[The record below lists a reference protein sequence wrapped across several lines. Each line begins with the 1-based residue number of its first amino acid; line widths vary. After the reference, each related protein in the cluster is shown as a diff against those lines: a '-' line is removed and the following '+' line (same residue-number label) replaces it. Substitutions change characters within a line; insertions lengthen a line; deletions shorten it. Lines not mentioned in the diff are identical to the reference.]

1 MSESVQTGWRRVF
14 MQPAGSVDRC
24 GYVTHVD
31 RYAIKQMRRIY
42 RAHRTTLDWAMR
54 HGHVN
59 KHTARTHA
67 RFAALAVL
75 AIDWRSETDTAM
87 SESVQTAP
95 QVALDDYRRYR
106 EFGGRHDWAT
116 WWHRYSG
123 DYEDVL
129 PTVCNCT
136 QDGHPYCGRPEC
148 DIDWC
153 HACGDEYTEPCPR
166 HEGVDVP

>member
-75 AIDWRSETDTAM
+75 AIDWRSETDTAPPVPVR
-87 SESVQTAP
+87 SVERGQP
-95 QVALDDYRRYR
+95 D
-106 EFGGRHDWAT
+106 EC
-116 WWHRYSG
+116 SG
-123 DYEDVL
+123 DDLGLVDERPVVL
-129 PTVCNCT
+129 IK
-136 QDGHPYCGRPEC
+136 R
-148 DIDWC
+148 W
-153 HACGDEYTEPCPR
+153 AS
-166 HEGVDVP
+166 